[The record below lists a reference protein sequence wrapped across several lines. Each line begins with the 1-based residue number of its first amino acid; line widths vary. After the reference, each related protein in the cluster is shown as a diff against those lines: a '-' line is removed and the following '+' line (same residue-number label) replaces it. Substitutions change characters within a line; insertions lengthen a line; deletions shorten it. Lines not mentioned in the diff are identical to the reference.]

1 MFLGATANPGAA
13 DLETELVNVRRKID
27 AGAQF
32 LQTQAIYDP
41 ATLERFLEALKPREV
56 AVLAGIIPLKSA
68 KMATWLNT
76 NVPGI
81 RVPEGLIA
89 EMALAADAA
98 AQTHAGI
105 GIAARTIR
113 AVRNLCAGVHVM
125 ALGWDNHVP
134 GILESAGLV
143 VPVGVPEV

>member
-1 MFLGATANPGAA
+1 
-13 DLETELVNVRRKID
+13 
-27 AGAQF
+27 
-32 LQTQAIYDP
+32 
-41 ATLERFLEALKPREV
+41 
-56 AVLAGIIPLKSA
+56 
-68 KMATWLNT
+68 MATWLTT

-98 AQTHAGI
+98 AQTRAGI

-125 ALGWDNHVP
+125 ALGWDSHVP

-143 VPVGVPEV
+143 VPVAVPEV

>member
-41 ATLERFLEALKPREV
+41 ATLGRFLEALKPREV

-98 AQTHAGI
+98 AQTRAGI

-125 ALGWDNHVP
+125 ALGWDSHVP

-143 VPVGVPEV
+143 VPVAVPEV